1 MDDERVRQRL
11 VGSQLTL
18 AVLLALIAAM
28 IVAQAIHNAN
38 ARPSHRHPT
47 SLRADRHDRP

>member
-1 MDDERVRQRL
+1 VRHRL

-38 ARPSHRHPT
+38 AKTPHRHPT
-47 SLRADRHDRP
+47 SFRADRHDQP